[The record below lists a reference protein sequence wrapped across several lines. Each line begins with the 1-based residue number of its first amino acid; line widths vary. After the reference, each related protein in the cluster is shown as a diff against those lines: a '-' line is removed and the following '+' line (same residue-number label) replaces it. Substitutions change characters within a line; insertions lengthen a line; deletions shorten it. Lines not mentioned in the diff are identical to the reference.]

1 MHPPFAYSR
10 AIDHAL
16 AWLVRSGRLN
26 SFSVIPSLAVQ
37 TKVGKSDVMP
47 IPGKGK
53 GSRWR
58 DRLVHG
64 VLE

>member
-1 MHPPFAYSR
+1 MHPPFACSR

-16 AWLVRSGRLN
+16 AWLVGSGRQI
-26 SFSVIPSLAVQ
+26 SFSVVPSVVVQ
-37 TKVGKSDVMP
+37 RKVGKSDVMP

-53 GSRWR
+53 GSGWR

-64 VLE
+64 VL